1 MGMTQKERDAKVA
14 AKRASVA
21 EKELRHRVR
30 PGIEKAVA
38 RIRKRGAGI
47 TTTEM
52 LQVAIIKM
60 DLMDDAELNEF
71 LKYPRHEIM
80 VSKNVAEEIYQ
91 FGVRSVMCNPDQ
103 DPDDE
108 IEAPQQSAN
117 VLLT

>member
-1 MGMTQKERDAKVA
+1 MA
-14 AKRASVA
+14 ASQDDRNKKLATKRAKAA

-30 PGIEKAVA
+30 PGIEQAVS
-38 RIRKRGAGI
+38 RIRKRGDGI
-47 TTTEM
+47 ATTEL
-52 LQVAIIKM
+52 LQIAIMKM

-71 LKYPRHEIM
+71 LKYPRHKIM

-108 IEAPQQSAN
+108 IEAPQQSTD